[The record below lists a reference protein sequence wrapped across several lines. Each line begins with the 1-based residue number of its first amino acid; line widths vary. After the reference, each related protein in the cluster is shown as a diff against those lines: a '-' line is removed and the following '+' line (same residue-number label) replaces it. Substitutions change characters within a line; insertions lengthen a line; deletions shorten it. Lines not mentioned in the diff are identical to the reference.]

1 MKLNFCTLFDTFYLT
16 RGLAMY
22 HSLEKH
28 SKDFHLYIFAFDD
41 ESLRILNEL
50 ALKHATIVS
59 LKAFESSELLEVKSQ
74 RTQAEYCWT
83 STSSTILYCLK
94 RFGLDH
100 CIYLDA
106 DLYFYNDPI
115 EIVKKAG
122 DNSVIIT
129 PHNYTKKYDQ
139 SKTSG
144 VYCVQFM
151 YFKNDEQGLKVLNW
165 WVNACID
172 WCYARF
178 EDGKF
183 GDQKYLDDWDT
194 RFEGIYVTSD
204 LGIGLAPW
212 NVQQVKLLKE
222 KDKFYVV
229 NKKSGNKSALYF
241 FHFHGLKFLN
251 NNSIDLG
258 DYQLEPDIISR
269 LYKPY
274 ILELLA
280 QYNKVKLLTKN
291 TRIKSEI
298 GSEINPS
305 AIKKIILRKVKGE
318 WNVKD
323 LDKFISH
330 Y

>member
-22 HSLEKH
+22 HSLEMH

-50 ALKHATIVS
+50 ALKHATIIS
-59 LKAFESSELLEVKSQ
+59 LKAFESSELLEVKPG

-83 STSSTILYCLK
+83 STSSTILYCLQ
-94 RFGLDH
+94 RFKLDH

-106 DLYFYNDPI
+106 DLIFYRDPI
-115 EIVKKAG
+115 EIVKNAG
-122 DNSVIIT
+122 NNSVIIT

-139 SKTSG
+139 SDSSG
-144 VYCVQFM
+144 KFCVQFM
-151 YFKNDEQGLKVLNW
+151 YFKNDAQGLKVLNW

-172 WCYARF
+172 WCYARH

-183 GDQKYLDDWDT
+183 GDQKYLDDWET

-212 NVQQVKLLKE
+212 NIQQVEL
-222 KDKFYVV
+222 FYREEELRIKTKATREQSPV
-229 NKKSGNKSALYF
+229 YF
-241 FHFHGLKFLN
+241 YHFHGFKFLN
-251 NNSIDLG
+251 NGKIDLC
-258 DYQLEPDIISR
+258 DYELNQQDLDI

-274 ILELLA
+274 ISDLLS
-280 QYNKVKLLTKN
+280 QYKAVTAISTDK
-291 TRIKSEI
+291 RIKSEV
-298 GSEINPS
+298 NPQKGFKS
-305 AIKKIILRKVKGE
+305 FKRKVSRKVKKI
-318 WNVKD
+318 WNVID
-323 LDKFISH
+323 LKL
-330 Y
+330 